1 MEVKYAVKSFLVL
14 SKDSTIEGLTAMGQK
29 LDAWLNGTPEQ
40 PAPEAVPAEGAA
52 R

>member
-1 MEVKYAVKSFLVL
+1 
-14 SKDSTIEGLTAMGQK
+14 MGQK
-29 LDAWLNGTPEQ
+29 LDAWLNGAPEQ